1 MTYEIITP
9 LLTFAGTLLGFWYGS
24 KKSKA
29 EADGLIIKNVKALL
43 DLQNETIEKLRT
55 EIEGL
60 RLKINQY
67 EQYIT
72 TLKDE
77 IHQMGKDMK
86 K

>member
-1 MTYEIITP
+1 MTYEILTP
-9 LLTFAGTLLGFWYGS
+9 LLTFVGTLMGFWYGS
-24 KKSKA
+24 KRNKA
-29 EADGLIIKNVKALL
+29 ETDGLIITNVKALL

-60 RLKINQY
+60 RQKINQY
-67 EQYIT
+67 EDYIT

-77 IHQMGKDMK
+77 IHEMSKEMK